1 MMDLREITEYRIPI
15 GVGLVLLILV
25 SGYANGYRPRSE
37 HLKTLEA
44 RSASLARDRDQVL
57 ADIARA
63 PAEVKETKMLPAR
76 AVVAPSPGMSA
87 VERLN
92 YFLANITKPANALEL
107 SYFTVTPLPPT
118 SGPAYDE
125 IPFTISVASRPVS
138 PTSS

>member
-1 MMDLREITEYRIPI
+1 FQCRRPSPRPRHTRCCPMSDADKGEAMMDLREITEYRIPI

-25 SGYANGYRPRSE
+25 SGYANGYRLRSE

-63 PAEVKETKMLPAR
+63 PAEVKATKMLPAR

-87 VERLN
+87 VERHNCL
-92 YFLANITKPANALEL
+92 PA
-107 SYFTVTPLPPT
+107 
-118 SGPAYDE
+118 
-125 IPFTISVASRPVS
+125 
-138 PTSS
+138 